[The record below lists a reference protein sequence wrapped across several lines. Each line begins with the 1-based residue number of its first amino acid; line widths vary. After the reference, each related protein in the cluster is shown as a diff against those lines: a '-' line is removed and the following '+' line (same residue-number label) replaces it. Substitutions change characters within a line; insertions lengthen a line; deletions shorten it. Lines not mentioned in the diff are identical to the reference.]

1 VVVAIHG
8 FGSVW
13 ERRFGK
19 AELRRTPTALLAPPI
34 TTQPP
39 FW

>member
-19 AELRRTPTALLAPPI
+19 DASDPERFASAAYS
-34 TTQPP
+34 QPP
-39 FW
+39 FR

>member
-19 AELRRTPTALLAPPI
+19 DASEPSALLAPPI

-39 FW
+39 FR